1 MKKIIVYGLASLA
14 LSGLA
19 GGLASCSD
27 DDDDS
32 SSSNTVSDES
42 VVASDEEAL
51 ALVNGAY
58 GPLQTLSSS
67 LSFLVEIATE
77 SGISFEGEEDAD
89 GPLVSRLEHDETTWY
104 PVKVFNRFYS
114 AIGTL
119 NDAIEKIESSSDVSE
134 TSQTEY
140 VAKAKFLRGLCYSW
154 LVQLYGEVPLV
165 ISADETI
172 EDHERNSIDDVYG
185 QIVSDLE
192 DAEDGLPQ
200 EYTQDPVEP
209 TRYVAEALLARV
221 YLTWGCNPLDQD
233 EVEAIVDSREDP
245 AFTTDADKLEK
256 AVEYA
261 DKVISS
267 GYYELLDD
275 FTQLYGRAN
284 ESNKS
289 GGKEH
294 VFTISHDGDSYDEQG
309 NHQTHCAFT
318 YPFELAK
325 DNHLTPADI
334 ELLTDWQER
343 DLADSVR
350 RDWSY
355 TTYVENYEEDNKG
368 YYYLPPITLP
378 RWGKGV
384 DRSYTNSENETI
396 LENDVDRI
404 EMRYA
409 EVLLIKAEALV
420 ELGEDLDEALS
431 LLNQLQER
439 AGATPYTEATRA
451 AVRQE
456 WEDEFVYEQ
465 KSWLNRVRWKT
476 LISSVLSVENF
487 THYAT
492 ESCTAGPLVKLYEN
506 DGTAVY
512 QNEAFFAKVYKHLNA
527 KYNNIKGK
535 FYRFPIPTG
544 ESGNDLGIEPQNP
557 GY

>member
-1 MKKIIVYGLASLA
+1 MKLNNYFLPSLFLLGTALA
-14 LSGLA
+14 
-19 GGLASCSD
+19 ASCD
-27 DDDDS
+27 DDNDDT

-42 VVASDEEAL
+42 VVSSDEEAL

-67 LSFLVEIATE
+67 ISFLVEISTE
-77 SGISFEGEEDAD
+77 AGVSFEGEEDED

-119 NDAIEKIESSSDVSE
+119 NDAIDKINSSDEVSS
-134 TSQTEY
+134 TAKTQY
-140 VAKAKFLRGLCYSW
+140 VAKAKFLRALSYSW
-154 LVQLYGEVPLV
+154 LVQLYGEIPLV
-165 ISADETI
+165 TEPDETI
-172 EDHERNSIDDVYG
+172 EDHERNSIDDVYE
-185 QIVSDLE
+185 QIISDLQ
-192 DAEDGLPQ
+192 DAEEGLPQ
-200 EYTQDPVEP
+200 DYSQDPVEP
-209 TRYVAEALLARV
+209 TKYVAEALLARV
-221 YLTWGCNPLDQD
+221 YLTWACNPLDQD
-233 EVEAIVDSREDP
+233 EVEAIVDLRQDP
-245 AFTTDADKLEK
+245 EFSTDADKLEK

-261 DKVISS
+261 DLVINS
-267 GYYELLDD
+267 GNYELLDD
-275 FTQLYGRAN
+275 YTQLYGREN

-325 DNHLTPADI
+325 DNHLNPADI

-343 DLADSVR
+343 DPADSVR

-355 TTYVENYEEDNKG
+355 TTYVENPEEDNKG

-378 RWGKGV
+378 RWGKGI
-384 DRSYTNSENETI
+384 DRSYENSVNETI

-420 ELGEDLDEALS
+420 ELGQNLDEALD
-431 LLNQLQER
+431 LLNQLQNR
-439 AGATPYTEATRA
+439 AGATPYTEATREN
-451 AVRQE
+451 VRQE

-465 KSWLNRVRWKT
+465 KSWINRVRWKT
-476 LISSVLSVENF
+476 LISSVLSVQNF
-487 THYAT
+487 THYST
-492 ESCTAGPLVKLYEN
+492 TSSTAGPLVKLYED
-506 DGTAVY
+506 DGTEVY
-512 QNEAFFAKVYKHLNA
+512 QNEAFFAKINKHLNA
-527 KYNNIKGK
+527 KYDNIKGK

-557 GY
+557 GF

>member
-1 MKKIIVYGLASLA
+1 MKHYYQLLAPLA
-14 LSGLA
+14 LLGATL
-19 GGLASCSD
+19 LTSCSD
-27 DDDDS
+27 NDDTS
-32 SSSNTVSDES
+32 TTNTVSDEN
-42 VVASDEEAL
+42 VVTSDEEAL

-77 SGISFEGEEDAD
+77 AGVSFEGEEDED

-119 NDAIEKIESSSDVSE
+119 NDAIEQINNSNNVS
-134 TSQTEY
+134 TTAKTQYT
-140 VAKAKFLRGLCYSW
+140 AKAKLLRALSYSW
-154 LVQLYGEVPLV
+154 LVQLYGEIPLV
-165 ISADETI
+165 TTPDETI
-172 EDHERNSIDDVYG
+172 QNHERNSIDDIYQ
-185 QIVSDLE
+185 QIISDLE

-200 EYTQDPVEP
+200 DYTQDPVEP
-209 TRYVAEALLARV
+209 TKYVAQAILARV
-221 YLTWGCNPLDQD
+221 YLTWACNPLNQD
-233 EVEAIVDSREDP
+233 EVEAIVDQRTDP
-245 AFTTDADKLEK
+245 EFTTDPDKLEK

-261 DKVISS
+261 NLVINS
-267 GYYELLDD
+267 GNYELLDD
-275 FTQLYGRAN
+275 YTQLYGREN

-294 VFTISHDGDSYDEQG
+294 IFTISHDGDSYDTQG

-318 YPFELAK
+318 YPFELTK
-325 DNHLTPADI
+325 DNHLNPADI
-334 ELLTDWQER
+334 ELLTNWQQR
-343 DLADSVR
+343 DPADSIR
-350 RDWSY
+350 RNWSY
-355 TTYVENYEEDNKG
+355 TTYVENPEEDNKA

-378 RWGKGV
+378 RWGKGI
-384 DRSYTNSENETI
+384 DRSYENSVNETI

-409 EVLLIKAEALV
+409 ELLLIKAEALV
-420 ELGEDLDEALS
+420 ELNQNLDEALN
-431 LLNQLQER
+431 LLNQLQNR
-439 AGATPYTEATRA
+439 AGATPYTQATREN
-451 AVRQE
+451 VRQE

-476 LISSVLSVENF
+476 LISSVLSVQDF
-487 THYAT
+487 THYT
-492 ESCTAGPLVKLYEN
+492 TTSSTAGPLVKLYED
-506 DGTAVY
+506 DGTEVY
-512 QNEAFFAKVYKHLNA
+512 QNEAFFTKIYNHLNA